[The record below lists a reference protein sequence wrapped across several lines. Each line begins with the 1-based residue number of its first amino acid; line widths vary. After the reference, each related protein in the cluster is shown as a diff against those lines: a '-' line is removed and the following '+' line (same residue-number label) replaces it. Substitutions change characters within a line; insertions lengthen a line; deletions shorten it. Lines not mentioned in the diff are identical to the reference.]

1 MTATAVS
8 DGHATLTL
16 PDPDSGML
24 FRYKVA
30 NANAKPVVIYDMA
43 CTDSNGWVTIPSDRH
58 IAGAASQ
65 VVTVVECTNV
75 GYMARKK
82 GEVTLR

>member
-16 PDPDSGML
+16 PNPDPGMIH
-24 FRYKVA
+24 RYKVTSA
-30 NANAKPVVIYDMA
+30 NTKPVVNYDMA
-43 CTDSNGWVTIPSDRH
+43 CADSDGWATMPSDDR
-58 IAGAASQ
+58 IAGTAGQ
-65 VVTVVECTNV
+65 VVTVVECTID
-75 GYMARKK
+75 GYRARKK